1 MTARFIPAD
10 VAKEIRALAPIWA
23 GCAVALA
30 ASQVLHDSFLAALAR
45 FSYLLGVLALG
56 AHAIG
61 HEYAHR
67 TLGPL
72 LAQPVSRRRML
83 FVKLGVAAS
92 MIALLTLV
100 AVVAAVPSRT
110 AVQGYSTV
118 ALLTAAG
125 ALCLAPVLVMI
136 ARSTLA
142 GVVLT
147 LVVPLALLLIGDLA
161 GIAIYGVDAGAPI
174 DRLKSLVL
182 LWGTLGST
190 ILGLAGAWYAFM
202 HLEALDGQ
210 GAAVTLPRLF
220 RRATTARRYHPIWAL
235 VKKELNLQ
243 QLSFLLVALFLAAW
257 GIVALLPYFVDDM
270 RVRPFMPLVNLYMP
284 LMAVIVGAT
293 ASAEERQLG
302 THESQLLLPIG
313 AWWQWAI
320 KTAVVLGLVLLL
332 GLALPLLLIAIT
344 PGAADVRSGMPTPA
358 RAAGIELSLAAGS
371 LYASS
376 LASSGLKA
384 LVSVLPAIALSMVY
398 AQMVIWILLEAFR
411 PIRRTRVP
419 ASVAGS
425 IDVLLVAGLAALFI
439 VLGFHNYRTSERSAR
454 RVAVQVAL
462 VAVYLALLMIP
473 RLVGVL

>member
-1 MTARFIPAD
+1 
-10 VAKEIRALAPIWA
+10 
-23 GCAVALA
+23 
-30 ASQVLHDSFLAALAR
+30 
-45 FSYLLGVLALG
+45 
-56 AHAIG
+56 
-61 HEYAHR
+61 
-67 TLGPL
+67 
-72 LAQPVSRRRML
+72 
-83 FVKLGVAAS
+83 
-92 MIALLTLV
+92 
-100 AVVAAVPSRT
+100 
-110 AVQGYSTV
+110 
-118 ALLTAAG
+118 
-125 ALCLAPVLVMI
+125 
-136 ARSTLA
+136 
-142 GVVLT
+142 
-147 LVVPLALLLIGDLA
+147 
-161 GIAIYGVDAGAPI
+161 
-174 DRLKSLVL
+174 
-182 LWGTLGST
+182 
-190 ILGLAGAWYAFM
+190 M

>member
-1 MTARFIPAD
+1 
-10 VAKEIRALAPIWA
+10 
-23 GCAVALA
+23 
-30 ASQVLHDSFLAALAR
+30 
-45 FSYLLGVLALG
+45 
-56 AHAIG
+56 
-61 HEYAHR
+61 
-67 TLGPL
+67 
-72 LAQPVSRRRML
+72 
-83 FVKLGVAAS
+83 
-92 MIALLTLV
+92 
-100 AVVAAVPSRT
+100 
-110 AVQGYSTV
+110 
-118 ALLTAAG
+118 
-125 ALCLAPVLVMI
+125 
-136 ARSTLA
+136 
-142 GVVLT
+142 
-147 LVVPLALLLIGDLA
+147 
-161 GIAIYGVDAGAPI
+161 
-174 DRLKSLVL
+174 
-182 LWGTLGST
+182 
-190 ILGLAGAWYAFM
+190 
-202 HLEALDGQ
+202 
-210 GAAVTLPRLF
+210 
-220 RRATTARRYHPIWAL
+220 
-235 VKKELNLQ
+235 
-243 QLSFLLVALFLAAW
+243 
-257 GIVALLPYFVDDM
+257 
-270 RVRPFMPLVNLYMP
+270 MP

-462 VAVYLALLMIP
+462 VAVYLAVLMIP